1 MSHALRVYKSILI
14 EIPNLY
20 YYHLTF
26 LTKLLSTA
34 CFVFENLGWCNT
46 FYSWRH
52 WQPIREQ
59 EWLKSTNH
67 RLVQHL
73 KVSFQSGF
81 VEIQLR
87 SRAKEPKG
95 SREKKQPDVLYSMY
109 LNVLYF
115 LGVPHCTVAT
125 RYVLGGYID
134 QWICVVFRRK
144 YTPNWESTLS
154 GVFKIGAVFVVQLV
168 LHGCVQTETRFNPLL
183 LPYVIV
189 STPHMSP

>member
-46 FYSWRH
+46 FYPWRH

-73 KVSFQSGF
+73 KISFQSGLWKF
-81 VEIQLR
+81 NFDHVQR
-87 SRAKEPKG
+87 SQRDHV
-95 SREKKQPDVLYSMY
+95 KKNSLTCCTQCTSMCCTSSVYRTVLWQRDM
-109 LNVLYF
+109 
-115 LGVPHCTVAT
+115 C
-125 RYVLGGYID
+125 YID

-168 LHGCVQTETRFNPLL
+168 LHGCV
-183 LPYVIV
+183 
-189 STPHMSP
+189 